1 VTRGYRPV
9 VAIKEAQQA
18 ATDHGC
24 LVIGV
29 SSPIPLPFD
38 FIISDHGRIS
48 LVRVRRLRY
57 GLYEVPDIADSCRRE
72 IFELRS
78 IRIPEEY
85 SRELHI
91 RGPSRYWRRYRILED
106 SIEEMQDENP
116 LKNSNGRR
124 GWGNQSLSDF
134 SMVGISSGRSS

>member
-18 ATDHGC
+18 ATERGC

-29 SSPIPLPFD
+29 ISPVPLPFD
-38 FIISDHGRIS
+38 FIISDHDQIS

-57 GLYEVPDIADSCRRE
+57 ALYEVPDIADSCRRE

-78 IRIPEEY
+78 MRIPEEY
-85 SRELHI
+85 SRELQV
-91 RGPSRYWRRYRILED
+91 RGPDRSWHRYRVLTE
-106 SIEEMQDENP
+106 SIEVLDV
-116 LKNSNGRR
+116 L
-124 GWGNQSLSDF
+124 NQKRMKIKMKSQK
-134 SMVGISSGRSS
+134 